1 MATVTPRA
9 AVHRRAGEWPQELAN
24 GSISL
29 DFAHRHRRRFRLVT
43 DQGDEI
49 LLDLP
54 TAIAMADRDGVQL
67 DDGTWFIVRAAPEP
81 VVDVAHPEPGLVRL
95 AWHHGKRHVPTEIRS
110 QALRIRPDHVIEET
124 LRGLG
129 ATVVT
134 LQAAFLPEGG
144 AYSDHRHLPRIARA
158 ITKESCEHGHA
169 AARSLIRVAKLA
181 FASIP
186 DRFLQLFTWS
196 VEKGG
201 LDRSV

>member
-9 AVHRRAGEWPQELAN
+9 VVHRRAGEWPRELAN

-29 DFAHRHRRRFRLVT
+29 DFDHRHRRHFRLVT

-81 VVDVAHPEPGLVRL
+81 VVDVAHPEPGQLVRL
-95 AWHHGKRHVPTEIRS
+95 AWHLGNRHVPTEIRS
-110 QALRIRPDHVIEET
+110 QALRIRPDHVIEEM

-134 LQAAFLPEGG
+134 LKAAFQPEGG
-144 AYSDHRHLPRIARA
+144 AYSDHRHSAPH
-158 ITKESCEHGHA
+158 SSSDHHGE
-169 AARSLIRVAKLA
+169 L
-181 FASIP
+181 
-186 DRFLQLFTWS
+186 
-196 VEKGG
+196 
-201 LDRSV
+201 